1 MVHLKRNNMTIISG
15 GQTGI
20 DRLGLETAR
29 ECGLPTGGY
38 APKDYRTENG
48 PDPSLKEFGLIETV
62 SSSYT
67 PRTIANIRAS
77 DGTVLFGDTT
87 SRGSA
92 DTIEYCIK
100 YGRPYIENP
109 TAEKLLQFIREHNIR
124 VLNVAGN
131 RASRLTRT
139 QLTYYRAVLLST
151 FRQLYRHQ

>member
-1 MVHLKRNNMTIISG
+1 MVHLKRNDMKIISG

-29 ECGLPTGGY
+29 ACGLPTGGY

-48 PDPSLKEFGLIETV
+48 PDPSLRQFGLIETA
-62 SSSYT
+62 SSSCT

-92 DTIEYCIK
+92 DTIKFCIAHR
-100 YGRPYIENP
+100 RPYIENP
-109 TAEKLLQFIREHNIR
+109 TAHQLLEFIYAHNIR

-131 RASRLTRT
+131 RASRLSTN
-139 QLTYYRAVLLST
+139 QLTYYRAILLST
-151 FRQLYRHQ
+151 LRQLHRHQ